1 MMRALLPLI
10 SLAATVWVIYQ
21 VWEKNKRLTTTHK
34 ILWTIEAILFNI
46 LTAVVYFLLEKSRA
60 RSDF

>member
-34 ILWTIEAILFNI
+34 ILWTIAAIFSI
-46 LTAVVYFLLEKSRA
+46 S
-60 RSDF
+60 

>member
-10 SLAATVWVIYQ
+10 SLAAAVWVIYQ

-34 ILWTIEAILFNI
+34 ILWTIAAILFNI

>member
-10 SLAATVWVIYQ
+10 SLAAAVWVIYQ
-21 VWEKNKRLTTTHK
+21 VWEKNERLTTTHK
-34 ILWTIEAILFNI
+34 ILWTIAAILFNI